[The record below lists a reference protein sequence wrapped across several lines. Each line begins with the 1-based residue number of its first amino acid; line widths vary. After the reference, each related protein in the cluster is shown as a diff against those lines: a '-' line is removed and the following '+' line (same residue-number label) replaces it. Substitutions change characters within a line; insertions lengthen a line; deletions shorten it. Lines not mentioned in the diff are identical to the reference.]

1 LERIRQAASR
11 DKKLRFTGL
20 WHHVYQVN
28 CLREAYY
35 SLKRGAA
42 PGVDGETW
50 RHYGENLEE
59 NLQDLSG
66 RLKRGAYRAKPV
78 RRAYIP
84 KADGRQRPLGV
95 TVLEDKI
102 AQRATAEV
110 MNGIYE
116 EDFLGFSYGFRRGR
130 GPHNALDALYA
141 GIMTKPVGWVLDADI
156 RGYFDAMDHE
166 WLVKVRRA
174 PDRGQAGG
182 TSYQEVAPCRSAG
195 RWDEDPE

>member
-1 LERIRQAASR
+1 MQSALERIRQAASR

-20 WHHVYQVN
+20 WHHVYQVDR
-28 CLREAYY
+28 LREAYF

-50 RHYGENLEE
+50 RHYREDLEE

-66 RLKRGAYRAKPV
+66 RLKRGAYRARPV

-84 KADGRQRPLGV
+84 KADGRPRPLGV

-110 MNGIYE
+110 MRREFMGT
-116 EDFLGFSYGFRRGR
+116 GSYPR
-130 GPHNALDALYA
+130 HQ
-141 GIMTKPVGWVLDADI
+141 
-156 RGYFDAMDHE
+156 
-166 WLVKVRRA
+166 A
-174 PDRGQAGG
+174 PDRPFG
-182 TSYQEVAPCRSAG
+182 VDDLLSAVCCLIP
-195 RWDEDPE
+195 DT